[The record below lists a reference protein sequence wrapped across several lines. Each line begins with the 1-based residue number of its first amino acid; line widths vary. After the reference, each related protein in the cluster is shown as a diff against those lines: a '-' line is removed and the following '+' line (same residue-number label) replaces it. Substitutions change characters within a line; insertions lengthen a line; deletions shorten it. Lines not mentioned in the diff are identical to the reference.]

1 MLTGIR
7 HAHGIREGGCR
18 SRAGEGHGGWEEVEE
33 EADAKVQDND
43 VPVMVEEEDAEEGA
57 ENDDC

>member
-33 EADAKVQDND
+33 EADEEND
-43 VPVMVEEEDAEEGA
+43 VPVMVEE
-57 ENDDC
+57 DDC